1 MKHNT
6 NYNGIKLEITTERKL
21 EKNNSTN
28 MYRINNILLNNQGL
42 KEEIKQEIKKENY
55 LETNENTT
63 LQNLWDVV
71 IIS

>member
-28 MYRINNILLNNQGL
+28 MCRINNILLNNQGL
-42 KEEIKQEIKKENY
+42 KEEIKQEIKKK
-55 LETNENTT
+55 TT
-63 LQNLWDVV
+63 LRQMK
-71 IIS
+71 I